1 MVSTCVVT
9 GVSLAYLNAKAEGV
23 QNTFAAAGEKLV
35 ETNGAFVLKEHALV
49 YGASGLNPKD
59 GTPGSY
65 TLGDTKEVNENTY
78 PVLPGLTF
86 PKDPFV
92 RIDPAGK
99 TAAPAYVYIE
109 VAGSL
114 EAPGTESTLQSGLHM
129 LGEVDGANWQLLDGV
144 NGPHSY
150 DRTITDTDGATE
162 TITFNTKVYQLYVG
176 GSPVRVFKNEQGELI
191 YQTVSDAAVGQET
204 PFESSGSIT
213 VDAQG
218 RVTLRI
224 LKDNKLR
231 IAAVPFSLADTDGD
245 DLSHGYEINRTQ
257 YSLTFYGY
265 MVQAYN
271 TDAADCYTKAFPRG
285 SLYNKRPVSEEGGG
299 RDDGMADEM
308 I

>member
-35 ETNGAFVLKEHALV
+35 ETNGAFVLKEHELV
-49 YGASGLNPKD
+49 YNASGVNSD

-65 TLGDTKEVNENTY
+65 TLNDANEVNENTY

-129 LGEVDGANWQLLDGV
+129 LGEVDGANWHLLDGV
-144 NGPHSY
+144 NGPHS
-150 DRTITDTDGATE
+150 RPQSSIDGRE
-162 TITFNTKVYQLYVG
+162 TPAQNTKVYQLYVG
-176 GSPVRVFKNEQGELI
+176 GSPVRVFKNEQGQLV
-191 YQTVSDAAVGQET
+191 YQTVSSTGVGPET
-204 PFESSGSIT
+204 SFTTSDTGSIK
-213 VDAQG
+213 VDDQN
-218 RVTLRI
+218 RVILRI
-224 LKDNKLR
+224 LQNDTLR
-231 IAAVPFSLADTDGD
+231 IAAVPFSLAEDSSD
-245 DLSHGYEINRTQ
+245 DLSHGYEINRAQ

-271 TDAADCYTKAFPRG
+271 TAAADCYTKAFPEY

-299 RDDGMADEM
+299 RDDDAADEM